1 MGIRLVSLLL
11 AVALAVMIGSCTDK
25 SETPEIPKGFVA
37 KLSIVVLEE
46 VGEEPVGVADIPVVV
61 REMHQVDPG
70 PFTYDTVFTNSFG
83 VAFLKEVVGCGTYDD
98 RGKLVIKIGGIMDTT
113 VYFANNE
120 DINIIVKL
128 E

>member
-1 MGIRLVSLLL
+1 MRFMSIHLLL
-11 AVALAVMIGSCTDK
+11 VIAFALMIGSCTDK
-25 SETPEIPKGFVA
+25 LETPEIPNGFVA

-98 RGKLVIKIGGIMDTT
+98 HGKLVVKIGDIMDTT
-113 VYFANNE
+113 IYFANKE
-120 DINIIVKL
+120 DINIIFKL